1 MPDEKPS
8 AAYDQVAD
16 KVGRVPNVRLK
27 DNLIQLAVVAIATPL
42 GAVVGWLVGR
52 TGTAAIL
59 GAAGGLVAGALLS
72 GLVLMVAGL
81 VMAQAARPSS

>member
-1 MPDEKPS
+1 MGHEKPS

-16 KVGRVPNVRLK
+16 KVGMVPNVRLK

-52 TGTAAIL
+52 CGMAAFF
-59 GAAGGLVAGALLS
+59 GAVGGLVAGALLS

-81 VMAQAARPSS
+81 VRE